1 MDALSTGH
9 TGAKRV
15 VRLFELFARDKVVTL
30 GSDTFEVIGVVLEAA
45 TEYKGGWT
53 GICGG

>member
-30 GSDTFEVIGVVLEAA
+30 GSDTFEVIGVVLEAV
-45 TEYKGGWT
+45 TEDKGA
-53 GICGG
+53 